1 MRPARRRYPQLVVLL
16 RVGEPSERVYAG
28 GMTLEFSRIGFD
40 PHFVDY
46 LEAWNRQRALHEAV
60 VAGTAPSSV
69 LLLEHSPVYTAG
81 KRTEEHEK
89 PFDGTPV
96 VPVDRGGKLTWHGPG
111 QLVGYP
117 ILALPEP
124 TRVADYVSVLEDVII
139 AVLRDYDIRGIR
151 IEGRSGVW
159 IDEDHRGQAR
169 KIAAIGIR
177 INRRVTMHGFAIN
190 CSNDLSPFSQIIPC
204 GISDAG
210 VTSISGEI
218 GRTVSPADIVSRV
231 EAELRDYEGSL
242 VRVGTGKPRDAE
254 AQAVSNNRPEGA
266 LL

>member
-1 MRPARRRYPQLVVLL
+1 
-16 RVGEPSERVYAG
+16 
-28 GMTLEFSRIGFD
+28 MTLEFSRLGFD

-46 LEAWNRQRALHEAV
+46 LEGWEQQKTLHESV
-60 VAGTAPSSV
+60 VAGTSPSTV

-124 TRVADYVSVLEDVII
+124 TRVADYVGILEEVIISVLQ
-139 AVLRDYDIRGIR
+139 DYGISGIR
-151 IEGRSGVW
+151 IDGRSGVW
-159 IDEDHRGQAR
+159 LAADQQGPAR

-190 CSNDLSPFSQIIPC
+190 CSNDLAPFAQIVPC
-204 GISDAG
+204 GITDAG
-210 VTSISGEI
+210 VTSISREI
-218 GRTVSPADIVSRV
+218 GRSVAPIDLVSRI
-231 EAELRDYEGSL
+231 EEELRNNETSL
-242 VRVGTGKPRDAE
+242 VLGAEGTVPARETAQVVGNE
-254 AQAVSNNRPEGA
+254 RPEGA